1 MDPAEWI
8 DELEPIV
15 SMPTLGRESSRV
27 YGSLLDA
34 VILESAHS
42 EQDAPCGKY
51 TCESETR

>member
-34 VILESAHS
+34 VISESAHS